1 MPLAITWTNAD
12 QIQRR
17 QIASLD
23 QNEFNKLR
31 WTYDRSLPTC
41 GVLREDLKSK
51 IIIFTNLQNK
61 KKNTGN
67 IEKYIE

>member
-1 MPLAITWTNAD
+1 MNIGSCYGLVPLAITWTNAD

-31 WTYDRSLPTC
+31 LT
-41 GVLREDLKSK
+41 
-51 IIIFTNLQNK
+51 
-61 KKNTGN
+61 
-67 IEKYIE
+67 